1 MPTISE
7 AIQRYLATVADSR
20 SPRTERTYRTGM
32 NAFCAALSSI
42 PLDPKK
48 KETTLD
54 PHTADIAAL
63 QVDHIKVFI
72 QSLKRYSAATERLYL
87 TAAAGF
93 YEYLA
98 SEGLAS
104 PNLPRLGELIARR
117 SRTLG
122 RRRPKF
128 PRNEIDELINYALNL
143 VDRDVEIAGA
153 KAKTEAGRL
162 AERRRARLRALRDR
176 AFILLLADTGLR
188 VSEACSLLLG
198 DVDFLEA
205 RLDVM
210 GKGDDEA
217 QVRVSQRALG
227 AIADYLEAR
236 QVKASRSGG
245 RLAGEKEKSL
255 PLFVRHDR
263 RAADEQRPIAA
274 STAWDFV
281 RQRAIEAVG
290 AAAAAQIH
298 PHSFRHYFVTVV
310 LLATNNM
317 EKARALARHK
327 NIATTQLYAEVDP
340 ELDRDYHDIFNTSTG
355 DTG

>member
-1 MPTISE
+1 MTILSE
-7 AIQRYLATVADSR
+7 AVQAYLNTIANSR
-20 SPRTERTYRTGM
+20 SPRTERTYRTAM
-32 NAFCAALSSI
+32 QAFCAALKTI
-42 PLDPKK
+42 PLDPKQK
-48 KETTLD
+48 ASTLD
-54 PHTADIAAL
+54 PNTADVADL

-87 TAAAGF
+87 TAAVGF

-98 SEGLAS
+98 AENLST
-104 PNLPRLGELIARR
+104 PNLPRLRELIARR
-117 SRTLG
+117 ARTLG

-128 PRNEIDELINYALNL
+128 PRNEIDELINYAINL
-143 VDRDVEIAGA
+143 AGRDIESAGA
-153 KAKTEAGRL
+153 KAKSEAGRL
-162 AERRRARLRALRDR
+162 AERRRGRLRNLRDR

-188 VSEACSLLLG
+188 VSEACALLLG

-205 RLDVM
+205 RLDVL

-217 QVRVSQRALG
+217 LVRISQRALQ

-236 QVKASRSGG
+236 QVKGSRSGG

-263 RAADEQRPIAA
+263 RAAGEQYPIAA

-281 RQRAIEAVG
+281 RQRAVEAVG

-310 LLATNNM
+310 LLATNNL

-340 ELDRDYHDIFNTSTG
+340 ELDRDYHEIFNAPG
-355 DTG
+355 HDTG

>member
-1 MPTISE
+1 MPTITE
-7 AIQRYLATVADSR
+7 TIDRYLAAVADSR
-20 SPRTERTYRTGM
+20 SPRTERTYHTAM
-32 NAFCAALSSI
+32 NAFCAAIKTI
-42 PLDPKK
+42 PLDPKQK
-48 KETTLD
+48 ASTLD
-54 PHTADIAAL
+54 PYTDDVAAL

-98 SEGLAS
+98 AENLST
-104 PNLPRLGELIARR
+104 PNLPRLRELIARR
-117 SRTLG
+117 ARTVG

-128 PRNEIDELINYALNL
+128 PRDEIEKLIDYAINL
-143 VDRDVEIAGA
+143 AGREVESAGA
-153 KAKTEAGRL
+153 KAKTEAGSL
-162 AERRRARLRALRDR
+162 AERRRQRLRDLRDR

-188 VSEACSLLLG
+188 VSEACALLLG

-205 RLDVM
+205 RLDVL

-217 QVRVSQRALG
+217 QVRVSRRVLQAMRE
-227 AIADYLEAR
+227 YLDAR
-236 QVKASRSGG
+236 QVRDPRQGG
-245 RLAGEKEKSL
+245 RIAGEKAKSL

-263 RAADEQRPIAA
+263 HAAGEQHPIAA

-281 RQRAIEAVG
+281 RQRAVEAVG

-298 PHSFRHYFVTVV
+298 PHSFRHYFVTVI

-340 ELDRDYHDIFNTSTG
+340 ELDRDYHEIFNAPTR

>member
-7 AIQRYLATVADSR
+7 AIQRYLAAVADSR

-32 NAFCAALSSI
+32 NAFCAALNSI
-42 PLDPKK
+42 PLDPKRK
-48 KETTLD
+48 DSVLD
-54 PHTADIAAL
+54 PQKTDIAAL
-63 QVDHIKVFI
+63 DVDHIKVFI

-87 TAAAGF
+87 TAAVGF

-98 SEGLAS
+98 AENLSS
-104 PNLPRLGELIARR
+104 PNLPRLRELIARR
-117 SRTLG
+117 ARTLG

-128 PRNEIDELINYALNL
+128 PRNEIEELINYAINL
-143 VDRDVEIAGA
+143 ADRDVESAGA

-162 AERRRARLRALRDR
+162 AERRHARLRALRDR

-198 DVDFLEA
+198 DIDFLEG
-205 RLDVM
+205 RLDVL

-217 QVRVSQRALG
+217 QVRISQRALG

-236 QVKASRSGG
+236 QVKGSRSGG

-263 RAADEQRPIAA
+263 RAAGEQHPIAA

-281 RQRAIEAVG
+281 RQRAVEAVG

-310 LLATNNM
+310 LLATNNL

-340 ELDRDYHDIFNTSTG
+340 ELDRDYHEIFNAPDH